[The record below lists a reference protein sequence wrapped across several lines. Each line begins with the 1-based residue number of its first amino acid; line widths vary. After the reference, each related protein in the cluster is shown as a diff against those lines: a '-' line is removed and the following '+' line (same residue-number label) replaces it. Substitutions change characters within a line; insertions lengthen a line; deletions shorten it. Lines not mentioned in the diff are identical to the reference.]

1 MKKNIEEYYRIIYD
15 DADNKKWCIE
25 LLKPCDPFHEILY
38 SYGKFS
44 IVAKDENDSNPKF
57 NYEIDILYV
66 PERLRGVNLP
76 DEKQNEMELLI
87 ANILFDIIGKNVD
100 KTKNKDGKL
109 YLELSRETNER

>member
-1 MKKNIEEYYRIIYD
+1 MFKNIDKYYRIIYD
-15 DADNKKWCIE
+15 DTDTKKWCIE

-44 IVAKDENDSNPKF
+44 IVANENDDSTPKF

-76 DEKQNEMELLI
+76 DKKQNEMEMLI
-87 ANILFDIIGKNVD
+87 ANILLDIIGKNVD
-100 KTKNKDGKL
+100 KTKNLDGKL
-109 YLELSRETNER
+109 YLELSRETDD